1 MSDGY
6 DTGLV
11 FYDESSEFLTPS
23 QIEQLKEAACIASQA
38 TSAALQYLMSIV
50 SDVTEILMSIVSDVT
65 EILMSIVSDVTGMM
79 AEAIDMIAEEVALE
93 KRKPTIP
100 VKKVVFV
107 QRLQLHDELIP
118 YYTGGFL

>member
-38 TSAALQYLMSIV
+38 TSAALQY
-50 SDVTEILMSIVSDVT
+50 LMSIVSDVT